1 MLTTFKRSLSTELCC
16 SVVVSL
22 VCLSMLVVY
31 MEVVPKPNTMSDDI
45 KVFLDDL
52 QWPELIKDSQLKQI
66 KHNIVMNLNNVMRG
80 KLLQI
85 YNKT

>member
-1 MLTTFKRSLSTELCC
+1 
-16 SVVVSL
+16 
-22 VCLSMLVVY
+22 

-52 QWPELIKDSQLKQI
+52 QWPKLIKHPQLKQI